1 MAVPTPEVVRVNMVL
16 VGLHLLN
23 APEQIEAFRLAT
35 GSDVQVAG
43 AGLIANIQTGI
54 PEPGLTLTLNRDRI
68 ALDVSP
74 TRSAISRDYPSRDD
88 LGKLAEVAW
97 KAIDKTTIEE
107 QQLRAFGF
115 NFDLIF
121 EQDSN
126 ASAVGYLSRR
136 LFDVEPLGSKGW
148 QFVGGAG
155 RLIFDDGGR
164 RWTIRLEPRFNAD
177 TESRVFL
184 SANVHMVDHDLPTTD
199 EIRES
204 LEEVWDEIH
213 DFVKRLDERE
223 P

>member
-1 MAVPTPEVVRVNMVL
+1 MVL
-16 VGLHLLN
+16 IGLHLLN

-35 GSDVQVAG
+35 GSDVQVAV

-54 PEPGLTLTLNRDRI
+54 PEPGLTLTLSRDRI
-68 ALDVSP
+68 SLDVSP
-74 TRSAISRDYPSRDD
+74 TRSAISRDYPSRDE

-97 KAIDKTTIEE
+97 KAIDNTSIEG

-121 EQDSN
+121 HQCSSDS
-126 ASAVGYLSRR
+126 AIGYLSRR
-136 LFDVEPLGSKGW
+136 LFDVEPLGSAGW

-155 RLIFDDGGR
+155 RLIFDDSGR

-184 SANVHMVDHDLPTTD
+184 STNVHMVNHELPTAN

-204 LEEVWDEIH
+204 LEEIWDEIH